1 MLFRRFRK
9 NARPNGQAAHVDAPP
24 SYVGQDVVVEGSL
37 VSAGEL
43 HIDGTVHGNARG
55 QAVVVDRHGAVH
67 GEVIAEEVLVRGR
80 VIGPIRGVHVHL
92 YPGAHVEG
100 DVTNESISIDNGAYI
115 YGSIRRSEDPLGEPA
130 PQLFR
135 PTGPLPELEKPED
148 LDVLD
153 ERDLPSMKTV
163 RPR

>member
-9 NARPNGQAAHVDAPP
+9 SGRSNGQAAHIDAPP
-24 SYVGQDVVVEGSL
+24 SYVGQDMVVEGSV
-37 VSAGEL
+37 VSGGEL
-43 HIDGTVHGNARG
+43 HIDGTIHGNARA

-67 GEVIAEEVLVRGR
+67 GELVAEEVLVRGR
-80 VIGPIRGVHVHL
+80 VIGPIRGIHVHL

-100 DVTNESISIDNGAYI
+100 DVINESISVDNGAYI
-115 YGSIRRSEDPLGEPA
+115 YGSIRRSEDPLSEPGA
-130 PQLFR
+130 EIFR
-135 PTGPLPELEKPED
+135 PKALPADDKPDD

-153 ERDLPSMKTV
+153 EDNLPAKII